1 MKKLLQFFDN
11 QILKIS
17 AILVTL
23 FISWYPKLP
32 SVHINHT
39 WVYIRLEDFAIA
51 ALVLLWLVQ
60 LLRKKVRLVIAE
72 GIPLALYWIIGGL
85 SLAYCFVFIAPHLA
99 NFFPKVAVLEYLRRI
114 EYMILFFVGFSTI
127 KTVKDIRD
135 YMIGLGVT
143 LIGVVLYGLGQHF
156 YLTIWGLFP
165 SFFEKYSFCF
175 PSFQTGNEQFAKG
188 LALCLPGDARVTST
202 FGGSYDLSA
211 YLVVFLPVLFAYL
224 LTLRRKLWQVL
235 VSILFVG
242 GVMTLI
248 FTSSRVSFVAY
259 LIGVSIAIIMTNRK
273 KLLIPVFVGSI
284 VLLVLFSGS
293 TAKRF
298 LDTIRLT
305 SVVTNSQGQVIGVA
319 PQSLPTDLQNKI
331 SKSSIVVGNVPTQS
345 LPTGSSF
352 ITLPQSAPIATNVA
366 VVKSNISAKEAERL
380 KLANGGLQLSTVSGS
395 FLIQKALVY
404 DISFTTRLQ
413 GEWPRDWA
421 AFLSSPAFGTGYSS
435 LTLASDNDY
444 LRALG
449 ETGALGLLSFLGIF
463 LIFGI
468 YAKHFLQHAEDK
480 TGRFFAIG
488 LIGGVI
494 GLFLNAA
501 LIDVFEA
508 SKVAEP
514 LWLFLG
520 VGMGAMALS
529 QPKKIPYKKDLRSF
543 FTSHIM
549 LGIGLLIVT
558 FSAFLG
564 MINNFFVADDFV
576 WLKWAASSTFSDIPK
591 YFVNAQDFFYRPL
604 DKTMML
610 LLYTVFSFQPQGYH
624 IFTIVVHFLVAIGVY
639 IFLLQ
644 LFGRKLWAFIGSLL
658 FILLPSHAENLYW
671 VATISTNL
679 ATLFMLYGAI
689 LYEAA
694 QKRSKILLIPVS
706 IIFAA
711 LALTSYEMAVVLPF
725 LLVALDLLQKR
736 SFKKQWL
743 LYIPFVLLDGVY
755 VVVRALSHTVAAGGD
770 YAYSLSHLIP
780 NVVGNFFGYLL
791 LFLFGPSSLAFYEAL
806 RTNAK
811 AYVLPVTIIILAV
824 FVVGL
829 VIFLKKKS
837 WVVKQTEHLRLFLFG
852 LIFAFISLMPFLGLG
867 NITERYLYLASIG
880 FIIAVLVI
888 LRALLVYG
896 LKKSIRAGVAIG
908 LAVLI
913 VVILWSGSILQK
925 ENADWAHAG
934 KITYSTLG
942 YFKIEQDS
950 LPHGSTLYVVNRP
963 IRYAD
968 AWVFPVGM
976 PEGLW
981 FVYRDTSQVVNY
993 APTVAE
999 AKAMAGEKGYIF
1011 TFDQKGN
1018 ISKVQ

>member
-17 AILVTL
+17 AVVVTL
-23 FISWYPKLP
+23 FIAWYPKLP

-51 ALVLLWLVQ
+51 ALVILWLIQ
-60 LLRKKVRLVIAE
+60 LFRKKVRLVIAE

-85 SLAYCFVFIAPHLA
+85 SLAFCFVFIAPHIA

-127 KTVKDIRD
+127 RTVKDIRD
-135 YMIGLGVT
+135 YMVGLAVT
-143 LIGVVLYGLGQHF
+143 FVGIVLYGLGQHF
-156 YLTIWGLFP
+156 YLNIWSLFP

-188 LALCLPGDARVTST
+188 MALCLPGDARVTST

-224 LTLRRKLWQVL
+224 LTLRQKLWQIL
-235 VSILFVG
+235 VSILFIG

-259 LIGVSIAIIMTNRK
+259 LIGVSVAIVMTKRK
-273 KLLIPVFVGSI
+273 KLLIPVLLGSI
-284 VLLVLFSGS
+284 LLLVLFSGS

-305 SVVTNSQGQVIGVA
+305 SVVTNSQGQIVGVA
-319 PQSLPTDLQNKI
+319 PQTLPADLQNKI
-331 SKSSIVVGNVPTQS
+331 SKSPVVVGNVPTQN
-345 LPTGSSF
+345 LPAGSSF
-352 ITLPQSAPIATNVA
+352 ITLPQSAPVATSVA
-366 VVKSNISAKEAERL
+366 VVKSNISAKDAERL

-421 AFLSSPAFGTGYSS
+421 AFVSSPAFGTGYSS

-468 YAKHFLQHAEDK
+468 YAKHFLQNAKDK
-480 TGRFFAIG
+480 TSRFFAIG

-520 VGMGAMALS
+520 VGIGAMALS
-529 QPKKIPYKKDLRSF
+529 QPKKISYKKDLHSF
-543 FTSHIM
+543 FTSHVM
-549 LGIGLLIVT
+549 LSVGLLVVT

-564 MINNFFVADDFV
+564 LMNNFFVADDFV
-576 WLKWAASSTFSDIPK
+576 WLKWAANSTFSDIPK

-604 DKTMML
+604 DKTVML

-624 IFTIVVHFLVAIGVY
+624 MIAIVMHFLVAIGVY

-644 LFGRKLWAFIGSLL
+644 LFGRKLWAFLGSLL

-671 VATISTNL
+671 IATISTNL
-679 ATLFMLYGAI
+679 ATLFMLYGVI
-689 LYEAA
+689 FYEAA
-694 QKRSKILLIPVS
+694 HKKYKALLIPVS
-706 IIFAA
+706 VIFVI
-711 LALTSYEMAVVLPF
+711 LALTSYEMAVVFPLF
-725 LLVALDLLQKR
+725 LIALDILQKR
-736 SFKKQWL
+736 SLQKQWL

-755 VVVRALSHTVAAGGD
+755 FVVRALSHTVAAGGD
-770 YAYSLSHLIP
+770 YAYSLSHLLP
-780 NVVGNFFGYLL
+780 NVVGNFIGYIL
-791 LFLFGPSSLAFYEAL
+791 LFLFGPSSLAFYETL
-806 RTNAK
+806 RTNTRG
-811 AYVLPVTIIILAV
+811 YVLPATIIVLAAV
-824 FVVGL
+824 VVGL
-829 VIFLKKKS
+829 VIFLKKKT
-837 WVVKQTEHLRLFLFG
+837 WVVTQAEHLRLFLFG
-852 LIFAFISLMPFLGLG
+852 LIFAFIALMPFLGLG
-867 NITERYLYLASIG
+867 NITERYLYLGSIG
-880 FIIAVLVI
+880 FIIAILVI
-888 LRALLVYG
+888 VRALVGYG
-896 LKKSIRAGVAIG
+896 LKKSLRATVTIG
-908 LAVLI
+908 LAVL
-913 VVILWSGSILQK
+913 VVTLLLFGSVLQK

-934 KITYSTLG
+934 RITYNALG
-942 YFKIEQDS
+942 YFKIEQDN

-968 AWVFPVGM
+968 AWVFPVGL

-981 FVYRDTSQVVNY
+981 FVYRDDTQVVNY
-993 APTVAE
+993 APTVAK
-999 AKAMAGEKGYIF
+999 ARAMAGEKGYIF
-1011 TFDQKGN
+1011 TFDQKGTL
-1018 ISKVQ
+1018 SKAQ